1 MVHSIILWLRTG
13 KVAQWLGYILRPQ
26 LVALFARLF
35 NQHGTIRIVN
45 YHDVAPDEIAQFEKH
60 LEFFQRNFYKVSMD
74 DFENF
79 LNGTMTKHN
88 KPGLLLSFDDGLR
101 SHFEVVAPL
110 LQKWGFSGLFLVPS
124 EFLQVPRDEQM
135 KYIERHRIDS
145 KAITHKYPDGR
156 VSMTIDEVRLLAKTH
171 GVVCH
176 THSHRRLG
184 RGISLSAAEYE
195 IKHSKETLERMTGVE
210 IKGFGW
216 VGGELLSYS
225 AEAAS
230 IIKRLKFRYALI
242 TKAGLNNKK
251 TRRLEL
257 RRSSLDAFWPVS
269 LVSFHLCGLF
279 DLLYWSQKLKIS
291 RVYKTS
297 SEVNML

>member
-1 MVHSIILWLRTG
+1 MVRSIILWLRTG
-13 KVAQWLGYILRPQ
+13 KGAQWLGHILRPQ
-26 LVALFARLF
+26 IAAILARLF
-35 NQHGTIRIVN
+35 HQHGTIRIVN

-60 LEFFQRNFYKVSMD
+60 LEFFHRNFYKVSMD

-79 LNGTMTKHN
+79 LNGAMTKHN

-101 SHFEVVAPL
+101 SHSEVVAPL
-110 LQKWGFSGLFLVPS
+110 LQKWGFSGLFLVPT

-135 KYIERHRIDS
+135 NYCKQHRIDS
-145 KAITHKYPDGR
+145 KAMKHKYSDGR

-184 RGISLSAAEYE
+184 RGISLDEAKHE
-195 IKHSKETLERMTGVE
+195 IQHSKESLEKMAGVE

-230 IIKRLKFRYALI
+230 VIKQLRFQYSLI
-242 TKAGLNNKK
+242 SKPGLNNRK

-257 RRSSLDAFWPVS
+257 RRSSLDASWPVS

-291 RVYKTS
+291 RLY
-297 SEVNML
+297 